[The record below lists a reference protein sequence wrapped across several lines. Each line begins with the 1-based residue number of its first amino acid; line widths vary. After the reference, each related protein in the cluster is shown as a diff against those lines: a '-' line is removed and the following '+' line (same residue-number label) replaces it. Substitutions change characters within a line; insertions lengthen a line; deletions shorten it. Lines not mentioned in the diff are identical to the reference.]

1 MAAMA
6 AVHPFVKTVRSRFG
20 FTVEEESRLRY
31 LVVASATLSLFGA
44 SVIIYSA
51 IRFKELAKRFF
62 AIRLIFFLSVTDLLA
77 SVFNVLGA
85 FVNVHTVLITET
97 SALCYAQALGL
108 LYFNLASIM
117 WTSCFAFTLYRDVV
131 PSYRRF
137 ALRKYEVYFHS
148 LCWTLPGALSLVCW
162 HLKLLGDAGASDR
175 PSRRSDRRRYLSRL
189 ALVAPLRGGASV
201 RGAGSA
207 AHAPFHRPPSLGS
220 RRRASRARALPCSA
234 LARRAGSWCA
244 IRSSHAR
251 EYLIAFYLP
260 LVLAFGFNVGTY
272 ALVCW
277 GSSERRVTR
286 TTSLYLLAF
295 AFVWLPSLTKAIK
308 VYFFDMHAG
317 FVLAAAEAI
326 CMPLQGAL
334 NAAVYGWSLPSIRDF
349 YKSMFL
355 GYESLDARRR
365 PALSRSSSRSPI
377 SHGYDEEEA
386 PIGEIVATDRPAAYR
401 GGGGGEVAE
410 GADERAADPD
420 SKMAP
425 LLAGARGAAAPRG

>member
-1 MAAMA
+1 MAS
-6 AVHPFVKTVRSRFG
+6 VVVLHPFVHTVRSRFG

-31 LVVASATLSLFGA
+31 LVVGSATLSLFGA

-51 IRFKELAKRFF
+51 VRFKELSRRFF

-77 SVFNVLGA
+77 SIFNILGA
-85 FVNVHTVLITET
+85 FVDVHTVLITET
-97 SALCYAQALGL
+97 SALCYTQAVGL

-148 LCWTLPGALSLVCW
+148 MCWPLPGVLSIVCW
-162 HLKLLGDAGASDR
+162 RLKLLGDAGVR
-175 PSRRSDRRRYLSRL
+175 ECSRRPQD
-189 ALVAPLRGGASV
+189 AVLRDV
-201 RGAGSA
+201 NA
-207 AHAPFHRPPSLGS
+207 ARSHTYHRPYTSP
-220 RRRASRARALPCSA
+220 
-234 LARRAGSWCA
+234 RRAGSWCA

-272 ALVCW
+272 ALVWW
-277 GSSERRVTR
+277 GSRERRVTR

-308 VYFFDMHAG
+308 VYFFDRHAG
-317 FVLAAAEAI
+317 FALAAAEAI

-355 GYESLDARRR
+355 GYDSIDASQGPRR
-365 PALSRSSSRSPI
+365 SHSSSRSPSSWHDDDAVGPI
-377 SHGYDEEEA
+377 SADPSESND
-386 PIGEIVATDRPAAYR
+386 IVGA
-401 GGGGGEVAE
+401 
-410 GADERAADPD
+410 GADEAEPASELGEASGSRAADFR
-420 SKMAP
+420 KTP
-425 LLAGARGAAAPRG
+425 LLARNAPAARK